1 MAGGLGGAA
10 PQAAGG
16 AAGGGPPLEVA
27 RVDSVACRG
36 NT

>member
-27 RVDSVACRG
+27 RVDSVACLG